1 MLNSMVEYYLNLSIP
16 LFLKIFKMW
25 AISKAFTEFVTM
37 LLLFYF
43 GILALRPKWG
53 ILTPL
58 PGIEPAHPTF
68 EQGMNLYPL
77 H

>member
-43 GILALRPKWG
+43 GILAPRHRG
-53 ILTPL
+53 S
-58 PGIEPAHPTF
+58 
-68 EQGMNLYPL
+68 
-77 H
+77 